1 MDKDVFAVEK
11 NIRGAWVIYG
21 ALGVRQ
27 YYGHTKL
34 QSIAKYRQ
42 EYREK
47 ILEEK
52 GERDEEMQ
60 ILWEIHKRTQMGR

>member
-27 YYGHTKL
+27 YYGYTKCNRL
-34 QSIAKYRQ
+34 QNIGRNAARRSWRNKRSERIVSHPFPFCG
-42 EYREK
+42 RE
-47 ILEEK
+47 
-52 GERDEEMQ
+52 
-60 ILWEIHKRTQMGR
+60 

>member
-27 YYGHTKL
+27 YYGYTRAAA
-34 QSIAKYRQ
+34 IEAYRKGC
-42 EYREK
+42 REK
-47 ILEEK
+47 IVEEQK
-52 GERDEEMQ
+52 
-60 ILWEIHKRTQMGR
+60 K

>member
-42 EYREK
+42 ECREK
-47 ILEEK
+47 IATEK
-52 GERDEEMQ
+52 ISQ
-60 ILWEIHKRTQMGR
+60 CNKKRRIAPSFK